1 MYEPCPPMCS
11 SGQSA
16 RESRIRPCLVARG
29 VRGAEMRFWATVP
42 IPDFGG
48 ELRAEG
54 GARAGSSAYAR
65 VSACKLCVHP
75 PPDAA
80 PGLARGPA
88 MIPDL
93 GHAAHGRPRVRE
105 FPRAGSRLEAVSCQ
119 PPSFAAGYGPQA
131 RLREHFLRDGPCMRP
146 LSCQGVVLGGRIAPG
161 HWLRGGIWAPR
172 TTSEAFPAEYAVHVR
187 AILPGT
193 CA

>member
-1 MYEPCPPMCS
+1 MCS

-131 RLREHFLRDGPCMRP
+131 RFLRRP
-146 LSCQGVVLGGRIAPG
+146 WQDNPRMCELSCQGLALRGRIV
-161 HWLRGGIWAPR
+161 PR
-172 TTSEAFPAEYAVHVR
+172 NLGAGRIRPPSATSRALPA
-187 AILPGT
+187 
-193 CA
+193 